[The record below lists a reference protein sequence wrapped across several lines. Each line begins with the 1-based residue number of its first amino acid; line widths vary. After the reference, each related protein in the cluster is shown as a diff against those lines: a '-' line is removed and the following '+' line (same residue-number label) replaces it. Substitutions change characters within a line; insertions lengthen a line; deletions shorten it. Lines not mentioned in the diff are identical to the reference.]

1 VNTQTFN
8 FSKQIQLQKNKL
20 KICHGK
26 NNFKNTKT
34 QVTSQ
39 QSIIIKYVAC
49 CVTKKGGI
57 QRNREDTTLTK
68 PLPTLLRSDRASTMQ
83 SHNYAT
89 YNSNEMNFKG
99 KIP

>member
-1 VNTQTFN
+1 MNTQTFN

-49 CVTKKGGI
+49 CIYINRHLKYIKHDGGINKGGSI
-57 QRNREDTTLTK
+57 EN
-68 PLPTLLRSDRASTMQ
+68 
-83 SHNYAT
+83 N
-89 YNSNEMNFKG
+89 
-99 KIP
+99 